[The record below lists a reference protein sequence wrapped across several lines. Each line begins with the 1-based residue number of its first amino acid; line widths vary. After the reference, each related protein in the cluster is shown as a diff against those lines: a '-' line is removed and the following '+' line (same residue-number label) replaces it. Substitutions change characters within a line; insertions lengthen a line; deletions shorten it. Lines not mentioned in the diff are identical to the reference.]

1 MLLPKKEGMERGAHH
16 FLRDGKRL
24 EVSRRS
30 RTGFLKYIG
39 VKAGRYPYAKKKTSD
54 SCIDDTLLHRPLRKT
69 TKNSC

>member
-30 RTGFLKYIG
+30 RTGCRW
-39 VKAGRYPYAKKKTSD
+39 AG
-54 SCIDDTLLHRPLRKT
+54 
-69 TKNSC
+69 

>member
-24 EVSRRS
+24 EVRH
-30 RTGFLKYIG
+30 TGFLKYIG
-39 VKAGRYPYAKKKTSD
+39 VRAGRYPYAKKKTAD
-54 SCIDDTLLHRPLRKT
+54 SCIDDTLLRRLLRKT